1 MNAYLQFT
9 KQSTTVLTN
18 HCTNHDEFIKK
29 DIISNQTLT
38 KWRITTSPKHHLI
51 EKHYIVTV
59 DNQIKSSTNYRR
71 LV

>member
-1 MNAYLQFT
+1 MCVELNALLLMF
-9 KQSTTVLTN
+9 VIP
-18 HCTNHDEFIKK
+18 IKK